1 MIPCAAF
8 DLTKEEH
15 QMVCFNYRNL
25 QPLWH
30 TDNVEKRGK
39 VRPELADPWIVG
51 KALALGLTLGIDDPF
66 GL

>member
-1 MIPCAAF
+1 
-8 DLTKEEH
+8 
-15 QMVCFNYRNL
+15 MVCFNYRNL